1 MLVTDRVVAAF
12 RKHDVKGDGLIPVS
26 VLGAVLKALD
36 PTWDD
41 AVVSTLL
48 RSYGRPRADD
58 RILYAEFFA
67 WLLGAGPELVSRS
80 SASRLD
86 SVYRVE
92 GQTLGAGGFGT
103 VRKATHISTGNARAI
118 KTIKK
123 RADQQDTQKAI
134 LEAEIAIMKGMDHP
148 GIIKLYDVFEDAKF
162 LHLVMEICDG
172 GELLQ
177 RILREDRF
185 SEHDA
190 SGVMRQVM
198 FAIRYIHGK
207 SVCHRDLKL
216 ENFLL
221 AERELPL
228 EDSTVK
234 IVDFGLAESF
244 KAGIKMTAQ
253 VGTPLYV
260 APEVLLGEYTHACD
274 LWSCGV
280 IAYILLCG
288 YPPFPGTTKEEQLK
302 NVLEGTYT
310 FPDADWSSV
319 SDNAKDFI
327 RRLLEKNTDQRLSAE
342 QGADHAWIQ
351 NRSSQRSDCPLQAK
365 LLQNIR
371 EFGDHNRLKKAALL
385 VVARRMKREDI
396 DHLKDV
402 FLSLDKNGDGE
413 VSFQE
418 LRDGMNG
425 LSLQP
430 DAMHNLDDAMTGM
443 DINWDKRINY
453 TEFLASAMDRKKY
466 QEELVCWEA
475 FQVFDRDGSGSI
487 SRQELLQVLHK
498 SDVEDIMGSIAISRV
513 MEQCDADQDGTID
526 FEEFMHMMRA

>member
-1 MLVTDRVVAAF
+1 MPITDKVVAAF

-36 PTWDD
+36 PSWDD
-41 AVVSTLL
+41 AVVSSLL
-48 RSYGRPRADD
+48 TTYGPPRADG

-86 SVYRVE
+86 SVYQVE
-92 GQTLGAGGFGT
+92 GHTLGSGGFGT
-103 VRKATHISTGNARAI
+103 VRRATHASTGDARAI
-118 KTIKK
+118 KTIQKL
-123 RADQQDTQKAI
+123 ADQQDTQKAI

-148 GIIKLYDVFEDAKF
+148 GIIKLYDVFEDSKF
-162 LHLVMEICDG
+162 LHLVMEICEG

-190 SGVMRQVM
+190 SGVMRQVI
-198 FAIRYIHGK
+198 FGIRYIHGRR
-207 SVCHRDLKL
+207 VCHRDLKL

-221 AERELPL
+221 AERGLPL
-228 EDSTVK
+228 EESTVK
-234 IVDFGLAESF
+234 IVDFGLAENF
-244 KAGIKMTAQ
+244 KAGVKMTAK

-260 APEVLLGEYTHACD
+260 APEVLLGDYTHACD

-288 YPPFPGTTKEEQLK
+288 YPPFPGKTKEEQLK
-302 NVLEGTYT
+302 SVLEGTYA
-310 FPDADWSSV
+310 FPDEDWSSV
-319 SDNAKDFI
+319 SDDAKDYI
-327 RRLLEKNTDQRLSAE
+327 RHLLEKNPDERLSAE
-342 QGADHAWIQ
+342 QAADHTWIQ
-351 NRSSQRSDCPLQAK
+351 NISSQVRDCPLQAK
-365 LLQNIR
+365 LLENMR
-371 EFGDHNRLKKAALL
+371 AFGDHNRLKKAALL
-385 VVARRMKREDI
+385 VVAQRLRREEI
-396 DHLKDV
+396 DRLKGV
-402 FLSLDKNGDGE
+402 FLSLDKNSDGE

-418 LRDGMNG
+418 LRDGMRD

-430 DAMHNLDDAMTGM
+430 EVLRSLDDSMMGM

-453 TEFLASAMDRKKY
+453 TEFLASAMDKKQY

-487 SRQELLQVLHK
+487 SRQELLRVLHK
-498 SDVEDIMGSIAISRV
+498 SEVEDIMGSIAISRV
-513 MEQCDADQDGTID
+513 MEQCDADQNGLSLI
-526 FEEFMHMMRA
+526 HI